1 MSAALDRTVALLG
14 DLVAFESVSARSN
27 LDLIGHVAAYLGDLG
42 VSVLLSHDDSGEKAN
57 LFATIGPEQD
67 GGIVLSGHTDVVPV
81 DGQDWSSPPFEMAR
95 RNGALYGRGTA
106 DMKGFI
112 ACALAQIP
120 AFLDADLRLPLH
132 LAFTFDEEIGS
143 CGAPILLDQLEG
155 QPFKPGIAIVGEPTE
170 MRIIAGHKGG
180 YEMTTT
186 VKGLEGHASDP
197 RRGVNAIDYAT
208 RYIANL
214 HRVAGELEA
223 RADAQSRFDPPW
235 STISVGR
242 IEGGA
247 ARNII
252 AGHCRFDWE
261 LRPMPGDDGEAIIA
275 AIRDHAETEL
285 LPAMRRVDPDAE
297 IVTEIAAALPGLE
310 YRPNSPAVALIRALT
325 GGNADDVVPF
335 GSDAGHFQRAEIA
348 TVLFGPGS
356 IEQAHK
362 PDEFIAVDQLEACL
376 GFLDRLRDWMA
387 SAEAPR

>member
-1 MSAALDRTVALLG
+1 MTAALDRSVGLLG
-14 DLVAFESVSARSN
+14 DLVAFESVSARTN
-27 LDLIGHVAAYLGDLG
+27 LDLIGYVAAYLGDLG

-57 LFATIGPEQD
+57 LFATVGPEVD

-81 DGQDWSSPPFEMAR
+81 DGQAWSSPPFEMVR

-112 ACALAQIP
+112 ACALAQVP
-120 AFLDADLRLPLH
+120 AFLEADLKLPLH

-143 CGAPILLDQLEG
+143 CGAPVLLDQLEG

-170 MRIIAGHKGG
+170 MQIIAGHKGG

-186 VKGLEGHASDP
+186 IKGLEGHASDP

-208 RYIANL
+208 RYIAHL
-214 HRVAGELEA
+214 HDVARELET
-223 RADAQSRFDPPW
+223 RAAPESRFDPPW
-235 STISVGR
+235 TTISVGR

-252 AGHCRFDWE
+252 AGHCRIDWE
-261 LRPMPGDDGEAIIA
+261 LRPVPGDDGA
-275 AIRDHAETEL
+275 AVIDGIRAFAEEEL
-285 LPAMRRVDPDAE
+285 LSEMRRVDPDAQ
-297 IVTEIAAALPGLE
+297 ISTEIAAALPALD
-310 YRPNSPAVALIRALT
+310 YRPESPAVALIRLLT
-325 GGNADDVVPF
+325 GSNTQDVVPF
-335 GSDAGHFQRAEIA
+335 GSDAGHFQRADIS

-362 PDEFIAVDQLEACL
+362 PDEFIAVDQLEVCL
-376 GFLDRLRDWMA
+376 GFLDRLRDWMVDG
-387 SAEAPR
+387 EPLR